1 MLRAH
6 PGGASSRPEVDGGPR
21 RAPLWALD
29 VFSFLRSSHCIVLIS
44 ASDSRPFYPQL
55 CVWRPPPS
63 STRRHVPHFLNS
75 VAPPLPHQD
84 PFSRSPLPC
93 FVAGQTRPLASSSCR
108 AVVCPC
114 RWSVGEVGLG
124 WGAQCQGASRPD
136 GPSLWTCQEARG
148 GGGGRG
154 AEGTDRSTLNGR
166 KTHVCP
172 GVYRVVNASCARA
185 LPGPG
190 E

>member
-1 MLRAH
+1 M
-6 PGGASSRPEVDGGPR
+6 GASPR
-21 RAPLWALD
+21 SPLGSGCMFVSALITLCRTD
-29 VFSFLRSSHCIVLIS
+29 LCVSLTSILPP
-44 ASDSRPFYPQL
+44 AL

-154 AEGTDRSTLNGR
+154 AEGPDRSTLNGR

-190 E
+190 K